1 MSYKTDLYIK
11 NIFNNTYAQ
20 EIQLFQQIPKTEKKK
35 PINYFKLY
43 KTYAE
48 FKKIAKRDKKAFFS
62 EQCKEIEE
70 NNRMAKTTDLFKKIG
85 AIKGTFTPNFQ
96 SKILTSNGFET
107 TCTFGWPK
115 NFVRV
120 FPQDVTEKP
129 EPTFLANPMLHAHKI
144 IVCSDVGAPKNK
156 V

>member
-43 KTYAE
+43 KTYAQ

-85 AIKGTFTPNFQ
+85 AIKGTFYAGISTIKDRNHND
-96 SKILTSNGFET
+96 LTEAEEIKKR
-107 TCTFGWPK
+107 W
-115 NFVRV
+115 
-120 FPQDVTEKP
+120 QEYTEKLYKKDLNDP
-129 EPTFLANPMLHAHKI
+129 DNHDDVITHLEPDILEYEAK
-144 IVCSDVGAPKNK
+144 
-156 V
+156 